1 MLKKA
6 FVKDYEQLAK
16 EFGQNLL
23 TKLRQHSV
31 DYGFL
36 DYWVA
41 DSDFKKGLISM
52 VESAKLSNYGEID
65 INFKKKSLAHKD
77 IDWFKNEIIK
87 FGNFEL
93 TDRNDSYNLLVKFLD
108 KKELPIKI
116 SNKVN
121 KVNIINKVNNHKN
134 IESNS
139 EVKINEF
146 YIKDKFQ
153 NYIDAVKLKPKSFL
167 LKENYLSKKNYD
179 HLNTK
184 FKEIELHCFLDKKTK
199 ITKNIFFKNTSNQY
213 LNYILEEICI
223 KSQNLPIQEI
233 SEHIL
238 LKVIKSLDDHS
249 NNFVKKNDIK
259 KRGILLPKNCGTIF
273 VDIQKALRQLFLD
286 YCELYNE
293 KFKINFF
300 YNEPN
305 TRWNKLRKTEK
316 INTVNS
322 EIVNFINSKG
332 VNVID
337 YVKLVD
343 IKSNKYNFDTRCIIK
358 FSDNI
363 EPNKK
368 PKILRELESYVRDK
382 IDTSLEI
389 IAEKLK
395 DTSPLRR
402 L

>member
-139 EVKINEF
+139 EVKINESF
-146 YIKDKFQ
+146 RSSMRVAFISLLHQFTKGDRKF
-153 NYIDAVKLKPKSFL
+153 
-167 LKENYLSKKNYD
+167 E
-179 HLNTK
+179 
-184 FKEIELHCFLDKKTK
+184 
-199 ITKNIFFKNTSNQY
+199 
-213 LNYILEEICI
+213 
-223 KSQNLPIQEI
+223 
-233 SEHIL
+233 
-238 LKVIKSLDDHS
+238 
-249 NNFVKKNDIK
+249 
-259 KRGILLPKNCGTIF
+259 GM
-273 VDIQKALRQLFLD
+273 
-286 YCELYNE
+286 
-293 KFKINFF
+293 
-300 YNEPN
+300 
-305 TRWNKLRKTEK
+305 RK
-316 INTVNS
+316 
-322 EIVNFINSKG
+322 
-332 VNVID
+332 
-337 YVKLVD
+337 
-343 IKSNKYNFDTRCIIK
+343 
-358 FSDNI
+358 
-363 EPNKK
+363 
-368 PKILRELESYVRDK
+368 
-382 IDTSLEI
+382 
-389 IAEKLK
+389 
-395 DTSPLRR
+395 
-402 L
+402 